1 MDWPG
6 LQQVFEITRTRTID
20 GQTTMEKAY
29 GITSL
34 GLKEIGAL
42 ELLETVRGHWAV
54 ENKLHWCLDV
64 QDREDWC
71 RVRVKNAAENFSRL
85 RRLTMN
91 LLRQDTSSKASIRVK
106 RKKCSWKL
114 DYMFHILGMGT
125 PKSQMR

>member
-1 MDWPG
+1 
-6 LQQVFEITRTRTID
+6 
-20 GQTTMEKAY
+20 MEKAY